1 MVSGDSQ
8 HKDDRLGNST
18 IEFLPANKDAVLPQN
33 SFKLDPSSAYVGFGK
48 WLIMNYL
55 FGVVVISFY

>member
-18 IEFLPANKDAVLPQN
+18 IEFMPANKDAVLPQN

-48 WLIMNYL
+48 WVNCELL